1 MSQGY
6 VTDVAYA
13 RQFCPHLAP
22 TLLRSVAALEG
33 FAPPPEDAFDYCEVG
48 CGPGDTIATL
58 AAAYPRA
65 RFVGIDLNAEHVA
78 FARGL
83 AVRGGLSNLRLVEG
97 DFEALGEEAAL
108 PKFDYV
114 AAHGLLTW
122 IAPAKRRAL
131 VAFAARRLKPGGL
144 LHVAYNTLPGWA
156 ALEPMRRILHDAAG
170 TEGTTAERAQR
181 ALDAARALADRGAL
195 YFVTN
200 PAARDMLDAMARHGA
215 AYVAHEYFHDTWNPM
230 YVTDVARE
238 MAAEG
243 LAYVGQLP
251 SYRNV
256 PELALPPKLAEAATH
271 TGDRIALEQ
280 LVDFAANEFFRG
292 DVYRAGGEGRSAD
305 AAAAYVDATPFG
317 TLVDA
322 DRLRREVKLP
332 HHVLRL
338 DGEIEAAL
346 LERLPLRAATARTL
360 AEDPAFERF
369 GANRVRAAL
378 VRLLAAEQIAPM
390 RASAEGPATVYNHA
404 ILEQPLA
411 EKSPVVLAAPAA
423 GTGVQVSA
431 LQAVCLRVLSWVEPA
446 ERAAWLRAYVE
457 RQPLRLQ
464 VGGAAVEDRS
474 EQARVLAQEVE
485 KFRAARLP
493 KLVELGVAPG
503 QAAGP

>member
-1 MSQGY
+1 MSHGY

-22 TLLRSVAALEG
+22 TLLRSVTALEG
-33 FAPPPEDAFDYCEVG
+33 FAPPPDDAFDYCEVG

-58 AAAYPRA
+58 SAAYPRA

-83 AVRGGLSNLRLVEG
+83 AVRGGLSNLRLVAG
-97 DFEALGEEAAL
+97 DFEKPGDDEAL
-108 PKFDYV
+108 PQFDYV
-114 AAHGLLTW
+114 TAHGLLTW
-122 IAPAKRRAL
+122 IPTAKRKAL

-156 ALEPMRRILHDAAG
+156 ALEPMRRLLHDAAG
-170 TEGTTAERAQR
+170 AQGTTAERAQK
-181 ALDAARALADRGAL
+181 AVDAARALADRGAL

-200 PAARDMLDAMARHGA
+200 PAARDMLDAMMRHGP

-251 SYRNV
+251 AYRNV
-256 PELALPPKLAEAATH
+256 AELALPAKLAEAAARTS
-271 TGDRIALEQ
+271 DRIALEQ

-292 DVYRAGGEGRSAD
+292 DVYRASGEGRSAA
-305 AAAAYVDATPFG
+305 AAAAYLDATPFG

-322 DRLRREVKLP
+322 DRIRREVKLP

-346 LERLPLRAATARTL
+346 LERLPRRAATAREL
-360 AEDPAFERF
+360 AEDARFQRF

-378 VRLLAAEQIAPM
+378 VRLLAAEQIVPM
-390 RASAEGPATVYNHA
+390 RASPEGPATLYNQA

-423 GTGVQVSA
+423 GTGVQVPA
-431 LQAVCLRVLSWVEPA
+431 LHAVCLRVLTWIEPA
-446 ERAAWLRAYVE
+446 ERSAWLRAYVE
-457 RQPLRLQ
+457 RQPLRLH
-464 VGGAAVEDRS
+464 VGGSPVEDMGA
-474 EQARVLAQEVE
+474 QARVLAQEVE
-485 KFRAARLP
+485 KFRMTRLP
-493 KLVELGVAPG
+493 KLVELGVVAP
-503 QAAGP
+503 QSA

>member
-1 MSQGY
+1 MSHGY
-6 VTDVAYA
+6 VTDVAYT

-33 FAPPPEDAFDYCEVG
+33 FAPPPDDAFDYCEVG

-65 RFVGIDLNAEHVA
+65 RFVGVDLNGEHVA

-83 AVRGGLSNLRLVEG
+83 AVRGGLANLHLVEG
-97 DFEALGEEAAL
+97 DFETLDDAAL
-108 PKFDYV
+108 PRFDYV
-114 AAHGLLTW
+114 SVHGLLTW
-122 IAPAKRRAL
+122 IAPEKRRAL

-156 ALEPMRRILHDAAG
+156 ALEPMRRLLLDAAG

-181 ALDAARALADRGAL
+181 ALDATRALADRGAL

-200 PAARDMLDAMARHGA
+200 PAARDMLDAMVRHGA
-215 AYVAHEYFHDTWNPM
+215 PYVAHEYFHTHWNPM

-256 PELALPPKLAEAATH
+256 PELALPPTLVEAAARTS
-271 TGDRIALEQ
+271 DRVALEQ

-292 DVYRAGGEGRSAD
+292 DVYRAGSEGRSRTT
-305 AAAAYVDATPFG
+305 AAEYLDATRLG
-317 TLVDA
+317 TLMDA
-322 DRLRREVKLP
+322 DRVRREVKLP
-332 HHVLRL
+332 HQVLRL
-338 DGEIEAAL
+338 DGELEVAL
-346 LERLPLRAATARTL
+346 LDRLPRRAANALELVADPTL
-360 AEDPAFERF
+360 ERF
-369 GANRVRAAL
+369 GANRIRAAL
-378 VRLLAAEQIAPM
+378 VRLLAAEQIVPM
-390 RASAEGPATVYNHA
+390 RTSTEGPATLYNHA

-411 EKSPVVLAAPAA
+411 EKNPVVLAAPAA
-423 GTGVQVSA
+423 GTGVHVSA
-431 LQAVCLRVLSWVEPA
+431 LQAVCLRLLTWIEPS

-457 RQPLRLQ
+457 RQPLRLH
-464 VGGAAVEDRS
+464 VAGAPVEDLG

-485 KFRAARLP
+485 KFRANRLP
-493 KLVELGVAPG
+493 KLVELGVVAP
-503 QAAGP
+503 QSA

>member
-33 FAPPPEDAFDYCEVG
+33 FAPPPEDEFDYCEVG

-58 AAAYPRA
+58 AAAHPRA

-83 AVRGGLSNLRLVEG
+83 AVRGGLANLRLVEG
-97 DFEALGEEAAL
+97 DFELLGDDAAL
-108 PKFDYV
+108 PRFDYV
-114 AAHGLLTW
+114 SVHGLLTW
-122 IAPAKRRAL
+122 VAPEKRRAL

-144 LHVAYNTLPGWA
+144 LHVAYNAMPGWA
-156 ALEPMRRILHDAAG
+156 ALDPLRRLLLDVAG

-181 ALDAARALADRGAL
+181 ALDAARALADREAL

-200 PAARDMLDAMARHGA
+200 PAAREMLDVMVRQGTP
-215 AYVAHEYFHDTWNPM
+215 YVAHEYFHAHWNPM
-230 YVTDVARE
+230 YVSDVARE
-238 MAAEG
+238 MAGEG
-243 LAYVGQLP
+243 LVYVGQLP
-251 SYRNV
+251 AYRNV
-256 PELALPPKLAEAATH
+256 PELALPPKLVEAAARAS
-271 TGDRIALEQ
+271 DRIALEQ

-292 DVYRAGGEGRSAD
+292 DVYRAGGEGRSTSTG
-305 AAAAYVDATPFG
+305 AAYLDATPFG
-317 TLVDA
+317 TLVET
-322 DRLRREVKLP
+322 DRIRGEVKLP
-332 HHVLRL
+332 HHVVRL

-346 LERLPLRAATARTL
+346 LERIARRAATARAL
-360 AEDPAFERF
+360 AEDPALERF

-378 VRLLAAEQIAPM
+378 VRLLAVEQIVPM
-390 RASAEGPATVYNHA
+390 RASAEGPATLYNHA

-411 EKSPVVLAAPAA
+411 EKSPVVLAAPTA

-431 LQAVCLRVLSWVEPA
+431 LHAVCLRLLTWIEPA
-446 ERAAWLRAYVE
+446 QRPAWLRAYVDSHS
-457 RQPLRLQ
+457 LRLH
-464 VGGAAVEDRS
+464 VGGAPIEDRG

-485 KFRAARLP
+485 KFRATRLP
-493 KLVELGVAPG
+493 KLVELGVVAP
-503 QAAGP
+503 QSA

>member
-1 MSQGY
+1 MSHGY
-6 VTDVAYA
+6 VTDVAYT

-97 DFEALGEEAAL
+97 DFETLVEAAL
-108 PKFDYV
+108 PRLDYV
-114 AAHGLLTW
+114 SVHGLLTW
-122 IAPAKRRAL
+122 IAPEKRRAL
-131 VAFAARRLKPGGL
+131 VAFAARKLKPGGL

-156 ALEPMRRILHDAAG
+156 ALEPLRRLLLDAAG
-170 TEGTTAERAQR
+170 TDGATAERAQR
-181 ALDAARALADRGAL
+181 ALDAAKALADRGAL

-200 PAARDMLDAMARHGA
+200 PAARDMLGAMVRHGA
-215 AYVAHEYFHDTWNPM
+215 PYVAHEYFHAHWNPM

-256 PELALPPKLAEAATH
+256 PELALPPSLADAATH
-271 TGDRIALEQ
+271 TIDRVALEQ

-292 DVYRAGGEGRSAD
+292 DVYRARDDGQATAST
-305 AAAAYVDATPFG
+305 AAEYLDATSFG

-322 DRLRREVKLP
+322 DRIPRQVKLP
-332 HHVLRL
+332 HRVLQL

-346 LERLPLRAATARTL
+346 LERLPRRAATARVL
-360 AEDPAFERF
+360 SEDPALERF
-369 GANRVRAAL
+369 GANRIRAAL
-378 VRLLAAEQIAPM
+378 VRLLGLEQIVPM
-390 RASAEGPATVYNHA
+390 RASSEGPATLYNHA

-411 EKSPVVLAAPAA
+411 EQSPVVLAAPAA

-431 LQAVCLRVLSWVEPA
+431 LQAVCLRLLTWIEPA
-446 ERAAWLRAYVE
+446 ERAPWLRAYVE
-457 RQPLRLQ
+457 RQPLRLH
-464 VGGAAVEDRS
+464 VGGAPVEDRA

-485 KFRAARLP
+485 KFRTARLP
-493 KLVELGVAPG
+493 KLVELGVVAPQG
-503 QAAGP
+503 A

>member
-6 VTDVAYA
+6 VTDVAYT

-22 TLLRSVAALEG
+22 TLLRSVVALEG
-33 FAPPPEDAFDYCEVG
+33 FAPPPDDEFDYCEVG

-97 DFEALGEEAAL
+97 DFESL
-108 PKFDYV
+108 PDDAGLPRFDYV

-122 IAPAKRRAL
+122 IAPEKRRAL

-156 ALEPMRRILHDAAG
+156 ALEPMRRLLLDAAG
-170 TEGTTAERAQR
+170 TEGSTAERAQR
-181 ALDAARALADRGAL
+181 ALGAARALADRGAL

-200 PAARDMLDAMARHGA
+200 PAARDMLDAMVRNGA
-215 AYVAHEYFHDTWNPM
+215 PYVAHEYFHAHWNPM

-238 MAAEG
+238 MAVEG

-251 SYRNV
+251 SYRNL
-256 PELALPPKLAEAATH
+256 PELALPQTLADAATR
-271 TGDRIALEQ
+271 TSDRIALEQ

-292 DVYRAGGEGRSAD
+292 DVYRAGSKGRSSAT
-305 AAAAYVDATPFG
+305 AAEYLDATPFG
-317 TLVDA
+317 TLMDA
-322 DRLRREVKLP
+322 DRVRREVKLP
-332 HHVLRL
+332 HHLLRL
-338 DGEIEAAL
+338 DGEHEVAL
-346 LERLPLRAATARTL
+346 LERLPRRAASAREL
-360 AEDPAFERF
+360 AEDPTFERF
-369 GANRVRAAL
+369 GANRIRAAL

-390 RASAEGPATVYNHA
+390 RTSPEGPATLYNLA

-431 LQAVCLRVLSWVEPA
+431 LQAVCLRLLTWIEPA

-457 RQPLRLQ
+457 RQPLRLH
-464 VGGAAVEDRS
+464 VGGAPVEDRD
-474 EQARVLAQEVE
+474 QQVRVLAQEVE
-485 KFRAARLP
+485 KFRANRLP
-493 KLVELGVAPG
+493 KLVELGVVAP
-503 QAAGP
+503 QSA

>member
-1 MSQGY
+1 MSQRHGY
-6 VTDVAYA
+6 VTDVAYT

-33 FAPPPEDAFDYCEVG
+33 FPPPPDDDFDYCEVG

-58 AAAYPRA
+58 AASHPRA
-65 RFVGIDLNAEHVA
+65 RFVGIDLNGEHVA

-83 AVRGGLSNLRLVEG
+83 AVRGGLSNLQLVEG
-97 DFEALGEEAAL
+97 DFESLAGDAAL
-108 PKFDYV
+108 QRFDYV
-114 AAHGLLTW
+114 AVHGLLTW
-122 IAPAKRRAL
+122 IAPEKRRAL
-131 VAFAARRLKPGGL
+131 IAFAARRLKPGGL
-144 LHVAYNTLPGWA
+144 FHVAYNTMPGWA
-156 ALEPMRRILHDAAG
+156 ALEPMRRLLLDAAG

-181 ALDAARALADRGAL
+181 ALDAAKALAERGSL

-200 PAARDMLDAMARHGA
+200 PPARDMLDAMVRLGPP
-215 AYVAHEYFHDTWNPM
+215 YVAHEYFHAHWNPM
-230 YVTDVARE
+230 YVADVARE

-256 PELALPPKLAEAATH
+256 PELALPTKLVGEAAH
-271 TGDRIALEQ
+271 ASDRIALEQ

-292 DVYRAGGEGRSAD
+292 DVYRAGTGGRASAT
-305 AAAAYVDATPFG
+305 AAAYLDATPFG

-322 DRLRREVKLP
+322 DRIRREVKLP

-338 DGEIEAAL
+338 DGEIETAL
-346 LERLPLRAATARTL
+346 LERLPRSATTARAL

-378 VRLLAAEQIAPM
+378 VRLLAAEQIVPM
-390 RASAEGPATVYNHA
+390 RASDEGPATLYNHA

-411 EKSPVVLAAPAA
+411 EKSPVVLAAPAG

-431 LQAVCLRVLSWVEPA
+431 LQAVCLRVLTWIEPS

-457 RQPLRLQ
+457 RQPLRLH
-464 VGGAAVEDRS
+464 VSGALVEDRDA
-474 EQARVLAQEVE
+474 QAQVLAQEAE
-485 KFRAARLP
+485 KFRTTRMP
-493 KLVELGVAPG
+493 KLVELGVVAPQG
-503 QAAGP
+503 A

>member
-1 MSQGY
+1 MSHGY
-6 VTDVAYA
+6 VTDVAYT

-22 TLLRSVAALEG
+22 TLLRSVPALAG
-33 FAPPPEDAFDYCEVG
+33 FAPPPDDAFDYCEVG

-65 RFVGIDLNAEHVA
+65 RFVGIDLNDEHVA

-97 DFEALGEEAAL
+97 DFETLDDATL
-108 PKFDYV
+108 PRFDYV
-114 AAHGLLTW
+114 SAHGLLTW
-122 IAPAKRRAL
+122 IAPEKRRAL
-131 VAFAARRLKPGGL
+131 VAFAARKLKPGGL

-156 ALEPMRRILHDAAG
+156 ALEPMRRLLLDAAG
-170 TEGTTAERAQR
+170 TEGTTAERAGR
-181 ALDAARALADRGAL
+181 ALDAARGLADRGAM

-200 PAARDMLDAMARHGA
+200 PAARDMLDAMVHHGA
-215 AYVAHEYFHDTWNPM
+215 PYVAHEYFHAHWNPM

-256 PELALPPKLAEAATH
+256 HDLALPSTLADAAARTK
-271 TGDRIALEQ
+271 DRVAFEQ

-292 DVYRAGGEGRSAD
+292 DVYRAPDDAHPSAT
-305 AAAAYVDATPFG
+305 AAAAYLDDTLLG

-322 DRLRREVKLP
+322 DRIRREVKLP

-346 LERLPLRAATARTL
+346 LERLPRRAATGRAL
-360 AEDPAFERF
+360 AEDPALERF
-369 GANRVRAAL
+369 GANRIRAAL
-378 VRLLAAEQIAPM
+378 VRLLAADQIVPM
-390 RASAEGPATVYNHA
+390 RASAEGPATLYNHA

-431 LQAVCLRVLSWVEPA
+431 LQAVCLRLLNWIEPA
-446 ERAAWLRAYVE
+446 EHPAWLRAYVE
-457 RQPLRLQ
+457 RQPLRLH
-464 VGGAAVEDRS
+464 VGGALVEDRA

-485 KFRAARLP
+485 KFRTTRLP
-493 KLVELGVAPG
+493 KLVELGVVAPQG
-503 QAAGP
+503 V